1 MKPILIFDLGK
12 VLVDFDYTLAAEKI
26 GARSVNPPEFHQFF
40 DNLTPV
46 LVQYETG
53 LITRQEFFDEVR
65 EAVGFQGSPMGYRTY
80 IFSNTNDLAIEHVRQ
95 DFPFFADFDGHIL
108 SYEVKAMKPN
118 PAIYEAMEAMCGA
131 KGDQLV
137 YIDDRAENIA
147 GGAARGWRTV
157 LHETPEKTRA
167 ALHQWGINV

>member
-1 MKPILIFDLGK
+1 MEFGEYFAKIFTPIPAMIELH
-12 VLVDFDYTLAAEKI
+12 AAL
-26 GARSVNPPEFHQFF
+26 R
-40 DNLTPV
+40 
-46 LVQYETG
+46 
-53 LITRQEFFDEVR
+53 RQ
-65 EAVGFQGSPMGYRTY
+65 GYRTY

-131 KGDQLV
+131 KGEQLV

-167 ALHQWGINV
+167 ALHLWGINV